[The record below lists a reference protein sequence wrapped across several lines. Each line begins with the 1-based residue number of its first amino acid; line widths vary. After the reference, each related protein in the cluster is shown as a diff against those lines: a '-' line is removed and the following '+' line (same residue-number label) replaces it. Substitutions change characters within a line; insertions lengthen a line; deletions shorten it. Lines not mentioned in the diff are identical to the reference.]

1 MARAGLPLSPGT
13 IVWQLPATWGDLW
26 EKVNRAIQLTTNF
39 IDYNQQNKY

>member
-26 EKVNRAIQLTTNF
+26 AKVKSTIRLATNF
-39 IDYNQQNKY
+39 IDYNQQNKH